1 MILTNDP
8 EHIYP
13 RSFLMSENIHTRYT
27 VGAFYKPSLIG
38 INGLT
43 KAFVDGSGSIDA
55 SKIDTSAQFCSL
67 DQQSQRIIQTLLDS
81 TSKIDR
87 SIEVSQQI
95 NEKLDALL
103 QVARLV
109 DVAPNAVERA
119 DREENGQAWN
129 LLAVLC
135 NPSSLFSGGQSSSN
149 KQQASFG

>member
-1 MILTNDP
+1 
-8 EHIYP
+8 
-13 RSFLMSENIHTRYT
+13 MSENIHTRYT